1 MRNRSGF
8 TLIELMVV
16 ICIIAVTAVFAVPN
30 YLEWLPRARAKGAA
44 MDLAGELQRVKLR
57 AIKENHTLCVYF
69 HRASDS
75 YYVISDFGA
84 NAPLCDGPTNV
95 GGDDPVDK
103 TVTLPNYGSGVQYD
117 TVTPAST
124 NTILFDSRGYSN
136 VVQFIITNQGNTASY
151 QVQTTL
157 VGGIII
163 DKL

>member
-44 MDLAGELQRVKLR
+44 MDLVGELQRVKLR
-57 AIKENHTLCVYF
+57 AIKENQTMCVYF
-69 HRASDS
+69 HRASHS
-75 YYVISDFGA
+75 YYVISEFGA
-84 NAPLCDGPTNV
+84 NAPLCDGPTTV

-103 TVTLPNYGSGVQYD
+103 TVILSHYGSGVQYD
-117 TVTPAST
+117 TVTPTS
-124 NTILFDSRGYSN
+124 IDKVEFDSRGHTDS
-136 VVQFIITNQGNTASY
+136 VQFIITNQGNTASY